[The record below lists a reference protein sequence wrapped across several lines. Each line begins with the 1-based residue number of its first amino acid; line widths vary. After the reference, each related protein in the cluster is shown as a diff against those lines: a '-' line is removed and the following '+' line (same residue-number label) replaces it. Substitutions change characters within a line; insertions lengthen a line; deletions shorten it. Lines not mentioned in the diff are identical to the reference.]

1 MTRGTRPQLPP
12 HKPRPAGAPKALEG
26 IKVVDFSIIMAGPFC
41 TQTLGDLGAEIIK
54 IERPGVGDDIRNIP
68 PFVDHDS
75 GVSTFL
81 ISCNRN
87 KKSFTLDLSKP
98 GARDVPAL
106 QIGL

>member
-1 MTRGTRPQLPP
+1 M
-12 HKPRPAGAPKALEG
+12 LEG
-26 IKVVDFSIIMAGPFC
+26 IRVVELGNFITGP
-41 TQTLGDLGAEIIK
+41 LAAMLLADLGAEVIK
-54 IERPGVGDDIRNIP
+54 VERPGVGDDIRNIP

-98 GARDVPAL
+98 GAREVAL
-106 QIGL
+106 DLIADADIVVENFLPGTLARWGVG